1 MTRILAQYVSLEMA
15 ALGLIE
21 LILSFFLI
29 QAILSIPA
37 FFHVPG
43 FDAAGG
49 LATLLP
55 LSPAATHLTSAH
67 LTSATNLAAM
77 FTVITAATAATIGL
91 YRPEVCLERRRL
103 VASAAAA
110 GLLAFPVLL
119 LVSDGFHIALTV
131 RVIFWLALALL
142 VWQAGILATHVAFS
156 AVLKRE
162 TMVRRIAILGTDR
175 RAVGLAEM
183 LASRRFR
190 LFEPVAATDLAT
202 LSPAALRQQRIWG
215 VVVADQAEAREDDTV
230 LLDSKLR
237 GTRVLSVSAFC
248 ERHLGR
254 IDLETVDA
262 HWLLRAEGFSQ
273 GRLANGLKRAL
284 DVFVSVTL
292 LVLTLPVMLMT
303 ALLIKLDS
311 PGPVLY
317 RQQRIGLHNEVFT
330 LLKFRSMRV
339 DAEASG
345 APRWAQQRDPRITRV
360 GRFIRPMRIDE
371 LPQLIN
377 VLLGEMSMIGPR
389 PERPHFVQQLAQVIP
404 LYRHRAYVKPGIT
417 GWAQVNY
424 PYGASVEDARE
435 KLAYDLYYVKNRGLL
450 LDVLI
455 LCATVRVILFREG
468 AR

>member
-21 LILSFFLI
+21 LILSFLIIEAFL
-29 QAILSIPA
+29 S
-37 FFHVPG
+37 VP
-43 FDAAGG
+43 GG
-49 LATLLP
+49 LAALLP
-55 LSPAATHLTSAH
+55 VTPGPDAH
-67 LTSATNLAAM
+67 LTNLAAM
-77 FTVITAATAATIGL
+77 FAVITAAIATTIGL

-119 LVSDGFHIALTV
+119 LVSDGFHITLTLWV
-131 RVIFWLALALL
+131 MFWLALALL
-142 VWQAGILATHVAFS
+142 VWQAGILATHFAFS
-156 AVLKRE
+156 AVLKRDA
-162 TMVRRIAILGTDR
+162 MVRRVVVLGSDPRT
-175 RAVGLAEM
+175 VHLAEM
-183 LASRRFR
+183 LATRRFR
-190 LFEPVAATDLAT
+190 LFEPVTATELAT
-202 LSPAALRQQRIWG
+202 LSPAYLRQQRIWG
-215 VVVADQAEAREDDTV
+215 VVVADQPEARDDATV

-237 GTRVLSVSAFC
+237 GARVLSVTAFS

-254 IDLETVDA
+254 IDLDAVDA
-262 HWLLRAEGFSQ
+262 HWLLCAEGFAQ
-273 GRLANGLKRAL
+273 GRLANALKRTL
-284 DVFVSVTL
+284 DVAVSLML

-317 RQQRIGLHNEVFT
+317 RQQRLGLHNEVFT

-339 DAEASG
+339 DAEAGG
-345 APRWAQQRDPRITRV
+345 APRWAQRQDPRITRV

-377 VLLGEMSMIGPR
+377 VLFGEMSMIGPR
-389 PERPHFVQQLAQVIP
+389 PERPHFVEQLARVIP